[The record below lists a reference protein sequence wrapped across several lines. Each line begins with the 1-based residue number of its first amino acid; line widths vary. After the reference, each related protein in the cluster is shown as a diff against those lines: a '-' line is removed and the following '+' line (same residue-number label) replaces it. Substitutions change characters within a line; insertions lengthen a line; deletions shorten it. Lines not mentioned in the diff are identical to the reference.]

1 MSKLSSIM
9 PIVLLLE
16 FFLVGT
22 GFGLDTVTVTGST
35 TVMPF
40 VEICAEEFNMMGYD
54 IVVSVAGVGG
64 SGVGVKNVAMG
75 SSDVGMISREVRP
88 EEIEIYGDNFSE
100 VLIAYDAIC
109 IAVSR
114 SIYDAGV
121 TNLTQDLVKAIY
133 EGDITNWKDLGGP
146 DREIFAVA
154 RLQGSGTGDL
164 FNELVMG
171 DLATEASG
179 VDVNVL
185 SNAEMKTAITAS
197 DKAIGYL
204 GLNYVQEGNLSSVAY
219 EGVSPSI
226 ESIENRTYSLSRSLH
241 LITWNEPDESEGT
254 FLDFVLGDEGQ
265 KIAEDVGF
273 VSVRQM
279 AG

>member
-1 MSKLSSIM
+1 MRKLFSIV
-9 PIVLLLE
+9 PIMLLLE
-16 FFLVGT
+16 IFLAAT

-54 IVVSVAGVGG
+54 IAVSVAGVGG

-75 SSDVGMISREVRP
+75 SSDVGMISREVNP
-88 EEIEIYGDNFSE
+88 EEIEVYGDNFSE

-109 IAVSR
+109 VAVSK
-114 SIYDAGV
+114 SIYEAGV
-121 TNLTQDLVKAIY
+121 TSLGQDQVKAIY
-133 EGDITNWKDLGGP
+133 EGKITNWEDLGGP
-146 DREIFAVA
+146 DRDIFVVA

-171 DLATEASG
+171 DLATEAPG

-204 GLNYVQEGNLSSVAY
+204 GLNYVQEGDLRSVAY
-219 EGVSPSI
+219 EGILPSI
-226 ESIENRTYSLSRSLH
+226 ESIENRTYPLSRSLH
-241 LITWNEPDESEGT
+241 LITWNEPEESERA
-254 FLDFVLGDEGQ
+254 FLEFVLGDEGQ

-279 AG
+279 GG